1 MKAYI
6 SGKARLGRNIVIEGD
21 AVILGPT
28 NIGEGSRIGLYV
40 IIGYPVKAKATATRS
55 LEQLDEASSGAS
67 IGPGSIIRSHTVI
80 YEDTFLGGNVETG
93 HHVLIREKTIVGDG
107 TKIGSGTIIDGDTR
121 IGRNVSIQSSVY
133 IPPRSII
140 GDRVFLG
147 PRAVVTNDKY
157 PASRRLLGVTIE
169 DDAVIG
175 ANAVLISGVRI
186 GRRAV
191 VAAGAVVTKDVPDN
205 AVVAGV
211 PAKIIGDR
219 GVYDEK
225 KRSYEEEA
233 L

>member
-6 SGKARLGRNIVIEGD
+6 SGKARLGENIIIEGD
-21 AVILGPT
+21 AVILGST
-28 NIGEGSRIGLYV
+28 SIGEGSRIGLYV
-40 IIGYPVKAKATATRS
+40 IIGYPVKAKAMNARS

-80 YEDTFLGGNVETG
+80 YEDVSLGRNVETG

-107 TKIGSGTIIDGDTR
+107 TRIGSGTIIDGDTR

-140 GDRVFLG
+140 GDSVFLG

-175 ANAVLISGVRI
+175 ANAVLVSGVRI

-191 VAAGAVVTKDVPDN
+191 VAAGAVVTRNVPDN
-205 AVVAGV
+205 AVVAGT
-211 PAKIIGDR
+211 PARIIGDR
-219 GVYDEK
+219 EVYDEK
-225 KRSYEEEA
+225 KRRYEEEA